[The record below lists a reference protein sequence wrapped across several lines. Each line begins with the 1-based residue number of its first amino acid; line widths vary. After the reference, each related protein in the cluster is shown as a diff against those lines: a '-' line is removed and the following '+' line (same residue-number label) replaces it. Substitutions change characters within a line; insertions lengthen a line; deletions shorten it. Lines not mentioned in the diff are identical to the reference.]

1 LKKNKKKGLSIEN
14 FVMIINF
21 LNLPIGKLLEF
32 NLLNKK
38 FYDEI
43 IPDLMLPRRK
53 EKVPDRY

>member
-1 LKKNKKKGLSIEN
+1 
-14 FVMIINF
+14 MIINF